1 MRSVESVLLSA
12 TERASKAIVWNTAIQ
27 KVAGFAGIYEAAGD
41 YTRPAGVSIH
51 GLGIARSQTGW
62 YVEAYC
68 ECTPSE
74 YASARRAVAAHVGV
88 GLSPNHVRI
97 VPCAGFTPLLGAGDS
112 VAHAVLA
119 AGNGYGTLG
128 GYASDLVG
136 DLLLAVSNNHVF
148 VNNNQATPP
157 DDLVDLTTAQTF
169 GGLHRFWP
177 LVPQPGVNDL
187 DAAVGWIT
195 DGYAIHR
202 MPRLNGF
209 RLPAQGLRVQ
219 KHGARTGHTTGH
231 IQSVSATALVPY
243 AGLGNVNFSRCIR
256 IVGDQGPFS
265 DEGDSGSLVIDMT
278 NAVVG
283 IIFAGEANGAYSL
296 ANWATTLT
304 QRLQLAF

>member
-1 MRSVESVLLSA
+1 MYKR
-12 TERASKAIVWNTAIQ
+12 Q
-27 KVAGFAGIYEAAGD
+27 
-41 YTRPAGVSIH
+41 IH

-187 DAAVGWIT
+187 DAGPFTVRRAEETAEMHRFPTAPACRVRCAIGQDT
-195 DGYAIHR
+195 DMGPSPSTSRATAR
-202 MPRLNGF
+202 MPSTVEMNGSMSD
-209 RLPAQGLRVQ
+209 
-219 KHGARTGHTTGH
+219 GASFSIDR
-231 IQSVSATALVPY
+231 SCAL
-243 AGLGNVNFSRCIR
+243 
-256 IVGDQGPFS
+256 
-265 DEGDSGSLVIDMT
+265 
-278 NAVVG
+278 
-283 IIFAGEANGAYSL
+283 
-296 ANWATTLT
+296 
-304 QRLQLAF
+304 